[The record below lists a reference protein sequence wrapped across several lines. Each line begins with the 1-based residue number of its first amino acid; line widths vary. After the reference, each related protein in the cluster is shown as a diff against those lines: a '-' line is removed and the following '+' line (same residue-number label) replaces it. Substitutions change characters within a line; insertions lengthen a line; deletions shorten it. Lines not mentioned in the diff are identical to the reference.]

1 FEIVLRLALQLFG
14 NGIQNHGYA
23 PLHRELNFHRCGQQL
38 VNQKNLRHARFLS
51 WKVARALQSPKLSIA
66 KQLR

>member
-1 FEIVLRLALQLFG
+1 LRLALQLFG

-38 VNQKNLRHARFLS
+38 VNQKNLRHAPIFTNRGQILTT
-51 WKVARALQSPKLSIA
+51 
-66 KQLR
+66 LRSSSTS